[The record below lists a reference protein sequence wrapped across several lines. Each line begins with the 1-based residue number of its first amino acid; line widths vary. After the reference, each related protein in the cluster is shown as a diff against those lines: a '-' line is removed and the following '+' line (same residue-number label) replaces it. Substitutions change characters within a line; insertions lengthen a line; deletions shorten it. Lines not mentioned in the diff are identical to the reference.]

1 MAQHHK
7 HTHFALHWNTLIWSE
22 NDWMSRLIYSPWKIA
37 KQLILQVCVA
47 NSENWAISFGG
58 IINAE
63 SCVVF
68 FFLCSCSIIPHTKSL
83 YEWKYDFSA
92 VMFSLSHLLFLITD
106 GDTKYI
112 SLRRP
117 ADNWVWQ
124 LLKALQAGRYIPWLI
139 LVSVMMLWSSA
150 VVLSWLWKSF
160 ARPRLLLCYICYRV
174 NHCFSWEW
182 KMI

>member
-1 MAQHHK
+1 M
-7 HTHFALHWNTLIWSE
+7 E
-22 NDWMSRLIYSPWKIA
+22 NSKAVNPTSLCC
-37 KQLILQVCVA
+37 KQRELSNFFWWYNKCRKLC
-47 NSENWAISFGG
+47 
-58 IINAE
+58 
-63 SCVVF
+63 CL

-83 YEWKYDFSA
+83 YEWEYDFSA

-106 GDTKYI
+106 CDTKYI